1 MTTTLKSYVCG
12 QWFTGTGKMAQLH
25 NPTTEEVVAETSTE
39 GINFQEALAHARDKG
54 GAALRA
60 MTFAQRGELLMAMS
74 KAIHEYR
81 EELLDLAALNGGNTR
96 GDGKFDID
104 GATGT
109 LAFYAK
115 LGEKLGDRKTLN
127 DGDEIRLSKN
137 PRWVGRHVYKP
148 LHGVA
153 ILINAFN
160 FPAWGFAEKAAT
172 AILAGM
178 PIVNKPATSTSLVA
192 ARISEI
198 LVESGVVP
206 EGVFT
211 SICGSAGDMLEHVQW
226 QDVVAFTGSSDT
238 GLKIRSM
245 KSILENNVRVNVEA
259 DSLNA
264 AVLGA
269 DVDSDDD
276 VYDLFLREV
285 TRDITQK
292 AGQKCTATRRIFVP
306 QDAVES
312 VVEDLKG
319 QLEAMKSGAPTV
331 KGVKTGPLATAQQL
345 QDAQAGLARL
355 AECTETVLG
364 GSRGE
369 LEGIDNDKGYFLSP
383 TLLVAKDGEA
393 PELHDRE
400 VFGPVATIIPYDGS
414 VEHAARL
421 LEKGRGSLVSSI
433 YSDKA
438 AFLLGMA
445 DSASAFLGRMHL
457 ANSKIAEHSAG
468 PGTVLPQLMHG
479 GPGRA
484 GGGQELGGLSGLR
497 FYMQRTALQGFSPLL
512 EKLN

>member
-1 MTTTLKSYVCG
+1 MSTTLKSYVCG
-12 QWFTGTGKMAQLH
+12 KWFTGTGKMAQLH

-39 GINFQEALAHARDKG
+39 GINFPEALAYAREKG
-54 GAALRA
+54 TSALRD
-60 MTFAQRGELLMAMS
+60 MTFAQRGQLLMAMS

-81 EELLDLAALNGGNTR
+81 EELLDLAAQNGGNTR

-115 LGEKLGDRKTLN
+115 LGEKLGDKKVLH

-137 PRWVGRHVYKP
+137 PRWVGRHVYTP
-148 LHGVA
+148 RQGVA

-178 PIVNKPATSTSLVA
+178 PVVNKPATSTALVA
-192 ARISEI
+192 ARIAEI
-198 LVESGVVP
+198 LVESGVMP

-211 SICGSAGDMLEHVQW
+211 SICGSAGDMLEHVGW
-226 QDVVAFTGSSDT
+226 QDVIAFTGSSDT

-245 KSILENNVRVNVEA
+245 KAVLENNVRVNVEA

-264 AVLGA
+264 AVLGP
-269 DVDSDDD
+269 DVEQEAD

-285 TRDITQK
+285 VRDMTQK
-292 AGQKCTATRRIFVP
+292 AGQKCTAIRRIFVP
-306 QDAVES
+306 HHCVDS
-312 VVEDLKG
+312 VVADLID
-319 QLEAMKSGAPTV
+319 QLKASRSGSPTT

-345 QDAQAGLARL
+345 RDAQEGIARL
-355 AECTETVLG
+355 SECTTTALG

-369 LEGIDNDKGYFLSP
+369 LDGIENDKGYFLSP
-383 TLLVAKDGEA
+383 TLLVATNADA

-400 VFGPVATIIPYDGS
+400 VFGPVATVIPYDGS
-414 VEHAARL
+414 VEEASRL
-421 LEKGRGSLVSSI
+421 LSKGQGSLVSSV
-433 YSDKA
+433 YSDKPK
-438 AFLLGMA
+438 FLLEMA
-445 DSASAFLGRMHL
+445 HSASAYLGRMHL

-484 GGGQELGGLSGLR
+484 GGGQELGGLSGLH
-497 FYMQRTALQGFSPLL
+497 FYMQRTAIQGFSPLL